1 MHTHMHIHTCIHTY
15 AHTCIYTCMHAHT
28 HTHTHT
34 HTVSYGHT
42 DTRLLEFLPHSLDT
56 HTDVSIR
63 TRILTILGLSGMYVL
78 NRLCFWISN
87 SVPVAVCDLSRC
99 LWSE

>member
-1 MHTHMHIHTCIHTY
+1 MHTHICTHMHIH
-15 AHTCIYTCMHAHT
+15 MHACTHT

>member
-1 MHTHMHIHTCIHTY
+1 MYTHIHIFIYMHINTCIHTCIYIHTCIHTY
-15 AHTCIYTCMHAHT
+15 AHTCIYTCMHT

-56 HTDVSIR
+56 HTDTVHSWFIW
-63 TRILTILGLSGMYVL
+63 YV
-78 NRLCFWISN
+78 F
-87 SVPVAVCDLSRC
+87 
-99 LWSE
+99 SEQTVLLD